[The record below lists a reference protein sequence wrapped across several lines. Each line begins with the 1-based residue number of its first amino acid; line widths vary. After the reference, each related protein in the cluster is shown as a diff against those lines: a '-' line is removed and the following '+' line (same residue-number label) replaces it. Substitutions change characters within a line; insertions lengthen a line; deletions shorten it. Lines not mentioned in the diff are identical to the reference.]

1 MGHRRQGALAR
12 PIPLPVGLFDDE
24 GAIFLIDI
32 GTELTNLVVAQ
43 NGTPALIR
51 FIPGRS
57 GYLAQVVAE
66 MADLPEEEAENQLMN
81 PTVRIGPDAEV
92 EDEVSGD
99 ADFDPALVYDVRRG
113 LEDAVQTLALAEDVQ
128 RFIEHYY
135 SQPGSREVMQA
146 FVSGE
151 GALVKGLAAYLG
163 TCWGQRRGAGCR
175 CRGFRATGPRCL
187 MSN

>member
-1 MGHRRQGALAR
+1 
-12 PIPLPVGLFDDE
+12 
-24 GAIFLIDI
+24 
-32 GTELTNLVVAQ
+32 
-43 NGTPALIR
+43 
-51 FIPGRS
+51 
-57 GYLAQVVAE
+57 
-66 MADLPEEEAENQLMN
+66 MN
-81 PTVRIGPDAEV
+81 PTVRIWPDAEV

-113 LEDAVQTLALAEDVQ
+113 LEDAVQALALAEDVQ

-163 TCWGQRRGAGCR
+163 DLLGAETRRRMPLQRIS
-175 CRGFRATGPRCL
+175 
-187 MSN
+187 SNRSTVLDEQLRVMEPVLAVAFELALEEA